1 MIILKSSREL
11 ALMRHAGRIVAQVHE
26 YLQEMVRPGITTA
39 NLEKAAFRI
48 IEREGAIS
56 SFKGYR
62 GFPAAICTS
71 INEEIV
77 HGIPS
82 PKRVLKEGDIISLDV
97 GAIYKGYQG
106 DAAITLPVGEV
117 DEEVQ
122 RLLEVT
128 RGALEAGIAQSRS
141 GRRLGDI
148 SAAIQ
153 RYAEVNGFNVVREY
167 TGHGI
172 GQEMHEDPQIPNF
185 GRPNRGP
192 RLRPGMTLALEPM
205 VMAGDW
211 QTRVLSDKWT
221 VVTADGSLSAHF
233 EHTLAV
239 TDGEPEI
246 LTRL

>member
-1 MIILKSSREL
+1 MIVLKSSHEL
-11 ALMRHAGRIVAQVHE
+11 ALMRQAGRIVAQVLE
-26 YLQEMVRPGITTA
+26 RFREVVRPGISTLD
-39 NLEKAAFRI
+39 LERIASHI
-48 IEREGAIS
+48 IEREGAIP

-62 GFPAAICTS
+62 GFPAAICAS

-82 PKRVLKEGDIISLDV
+82 PKRVLEEGDIVSLDV
-97 GAIYKGYQG
+97 GTIYRGYHG
-106 DAAITLPVGEV
+106 DAAITLPVGQV

-122 RLLEVT
+122 RLLQVT
-128 RGALEAGIAQSRS
+128 QGALEAGIAQARA
-141 GRRLGDI
+141 GKRLGDI

-153 RYAEVNGFNVVREY
+153 RYVESRGFNVVREY

-192 RLRPGMTLALEPM
+192 RLRPGMTFALEPM
-205 VMAGDW
+205 VTVGDW
-211 QTRVLSDKWT
+211 RTRTLSDGWT

-239 TDGEPEI
+239 TNGKPEI
-246 LTRL
+246 LTEL

>member
-1 MIILKSSREL
+1 MIVLKSSREL
-11 ALMRHAGRIVAQVHE
+11 ALMRRAGYIVACVLE
-26 YLQEMVRPGITTA
+26 RFREVVRPGITTA
-39 NLEKAAFRI
+39 ELEEIASQL
-48 IEREGAIS
+48 IERKGGIP

-97 GAIYKGYQG
+97 GAIYRGYHG
-106 DAAITLPVGEV
+106 DAAITLPVGTV
-117 DEEVQ
+117 GKEVQ

-128 RGALEAGIAQSRS
+128 HGALKAGIAQSHVGQRV
-141 GRRLGDI
+141 GDI

-153 RYAEVNGFNVVREY
+153 RYAEANGFNVVREY

-172 GQEMHEDPQIPNF
+172 GQQMHEEPQIPNF
-185 GRPNRGP
+185 GPPNRGP
-192 RLRPGMTLALEPM
+192 RLRPGMTFALEPM
-205 VMAGDW
+205 VTVGDW
-211 QTRVLSDKWT
+211 RTRTLSNGWT

-233 EHTLAV
+233 EHTIAV

-246 LTRL
+246 LTQL

>member
-1 MIILKSSREL
+1 MIVLKSSREL
-11 ALMRHAGRIVAQVHE
+11 ALMRRAGRIVAKVHQRFRE
-26 YLQEMVRPGITTA
+26 VVRPGITTA
-39 NLEKAAFRI
+39 ELEEAALQI
-48 IEREGAIS
+48 IEVERANP

-62 GFPAAICTS
+62 GFPAAVCAS
-71 INEEIV
+71 INEEVV

-82 PKRVLKEGDIISLDV
+82 PERVLEEGDIISLDV
-97 GAIYKGYQG
+97 GAIYKGYHG

-117 DEEVQ
+117 DEEV
-122 RLLEVT
+122 RHLLEVT
-128 RGALEAGIAQSRS
+128 LGALEAGIAQSRA
-141 GRRLGDI
+141 GKRMGDI

-153 RYAEVNGFNVVREY
+153 RYAESNGFNVVREY

-172 GQEMHEDPQIPNF
+172 GQKMHEDPQIPNF
-185 GRPNRGP
+185 GPPNRGVY
-192 RLRPGMTLALEPM
+192 LRPGMTFALEPM
-205 VMAGDW
+205 VTAGDW
-211 QTRVLSDKWT
+211 HTKTLSDGWT

>member
-1 MIILKSSREL
+1 MIILKSPREL
-11 ALMRHAGRIVAQVHE
+11 ALMRRAGRIVARVLDRFRE
-26 YLQEMVRPGITTA
+26 VVRPGITTA
-39 NLEKAAFRI
+39 ELEEVALQI
-48 IEREGAIS
+48 IEREGGIP

-62 GFPAAICTS
+62 GYPAAICAS
-71 INEEIV
+71 INEEVV

-97 GAIYKGYQG
+97 GAIYKGYHG
-106 DAAITLPVGEV
+106 DAAITLPVGAV
-117 DEEVQ
+117 SEEVQ

-128 RGALEAGIAQSRS
+128 QGALHAGIAQAHP
-141 GRRLGDI
+141 GNRLGDI

-153 RYAEVNGFNVVREY
+153 RYVESRGFNVVREY

-172 GQEMHEDPQIPNF
+172 GQEMHEEPQIPNF
-185 GRPNRGP
+185 GPPNRGP
-192 RLRPGMTLALEPM
+192 RLRPGMTMALEPM
-205 VMAGDW
+205 VTAGDW
-211 QTRVLSDKWT
+211 RTRTLSDGWT

-233 EHTLAV
+233 EHTIAI